1 MLFSGKE
8 NVFMCLDVFQKIFR
22 KIFFGVWKM
31 LQGKDKPISTRTKP
45 RLTLDARDLAAPE
58 NTSRSRRT
66 NPSRPRRRS
75 RDREAPRRFAG
86 SRSARTRD
94 RDRRFARSRRS
105 WSREAARCFARSRST
120 ARSWWVCPTRSW
132 CVCPARRDRERQ
144 ASIWVL
150 SGVEMGLS
158 FPCSIFQTPKN
169 IFRKIF
175 WNTTKHIKTFSFPEM
190 LLREPNTALVTN
202 SFKFHTQNKE
212 KIQ

>member
-86 SRSARTRD
+86 SRSAR
-94 RDRRFARSRRS
+94 
-105 WSREAARCFARSRST
+105 SREASIAISQAPRRSRSAWRQDRHLGSRST
-120 ARSWWVCPTRSW
+120 ALVLVIGADWSLVRANGADW
-132 CVCPARRDRERQ
+132 CFSLSRTALIRDREQREVLCDL
-144 ASIWVL
+144 SLSPEFIW
-150 SGVEMGLS
+150 SENRNGNS
-158 FPCSIFQTPKN
+158 FP
-169 IFRKIF
+169 
-175 WNTTKHIKTFSFPEM
+175 
-190 LLREPNTALVTN
+190 
-202 SFKFHTQNKE
+202 
-212 KIQ
+212 

>member
-31 LQGKDKPISTRTKP
+31 LQGKDKPISTQTKP
-45 RLTLDARDLAAPE
+45 RLTLDARHLAAPE

-94 RDRRFARSRRS
+94 RDRRRDLASTAPITIGVKARSPSRIAIDGAGACDRRRLELGACERRGLVLS
-105 WSREAARCFARSRST
+105 LSRT
-120 ARSWWVCPTRSW
+120 ALI
-132 CVCPARRDRERQ
+132 RDREQRE
-144 ASIWVL
+144 VL
-150 SGVEMGLS
+150 CDLS
-158 FPCSIFQTPKN
+158 LS
-169 IFRKIF
+169 
-175 WNTTKHIKTFSFPEM
+175 PE
-190 LLREPNTALVTN
+190 
-202 SFKFHTQNKE
+202 F
-212 KIQ
+212 I